1 MWCYYRL
8 PYKLTEKSCGRS
20 TVKQQESHQDRN
32 QGVSNFIHSYGPR
45 FRTPW
50 FSGLIWPS
58 ETETHTSDLLRVG
71 FYMTE
76 KHCVQAV
83 PEVNLSQWSERGF
96 ELCSPRS
103 QSGNLITSYFGES
116 TSGSAGAMPLCINS
130 TRRHCLDSWWLGSP
144 STHAGKTETTT
155 WTSASW

>member
-1 MWCYYRL
+1 MWCYYTL

-50 FSGLIWPS
+50 FSGLIWPLRQRLTHLICS
-58 ETETHTSDLLRVG
+58 EWDFTWQRNIVFKLFQKWICLSD
-71 FYMTE
+71 
-76 KHCVQAV
+76 
-83 PEVNLSQWSERGF
+83 SERGS

-103 QSGNLITSYFGES
+103 QSCNLITSYFGES

-144 STHAGKTETTT
+144 STHAGKTETST
-155 WTSASW
+155 WTSASC